1 MNETTSDVLSRA
13 DYITIRSLIG
23 KAMTDVE
30 ERTKHLTK
38 QQLNIL
44 RMYQLQ
50 VLCKIEQDLQS
61 YYQIDL

>member
-1 MNETTSDVLSRA
+1 MNGTTSDVLSRA
-13 DYITIRSLIG
+13 DFVTIRSIIG

-44 RMYQLQ
+44 RMYQIQ

-61 YYQIDL
+61 YYELDL